1 MLTPGRLISA
11 VPLNDT
17 PPIVLAVCNAVA
29 VPALPL
35 ILPVTS
41 ADILVIPDIAVQ
53 YNVPNFSRLLPKF
66 LVAFVDGIILV
77 ST

>member
-1 MLTPGRLISA
+1 MLAL
-11 VPLNDT
+11 PLNDT
-17 PPIVLAVCNAVA
+17 PPIVLAVCNVVA
-29 VPALPL
+29 VPALPV

-53 YNVPNFSRLLPKF
+53 YNVPNFIKLLPKF
-66 LVAFVDGIILV
+66 LLPFVDGIISV